1 MCAGKIS
8 EMLKKGIDNYIVL
21 RYNKYIGGRYN
32 GGR

>member
-8 EMLKKGIDNYIVL
+8 EMLKMGIDNYIVL